1 MKKLPQIMG
10 VLNVTPDS
18 FSDGGRF
25 AAVESAVRQARHMR
39 DAGAD
44 IIDVGGESTRPGAAE
59 VPVAEE
65 IARVVPAIEALRLA
79 FADDDEEP
87 LISIDTRKPAV
98 ARAAVLA
105 GADMW
110 NDVSAL
116 TYADNSVEVAAELGC
131 PLILM
136 HAQGQPETMQDAPRY
151 TDAVA
156 EIAAWL
162 EARLE
167 ACEAAGVPRDMVTVD
182 PGIGF
187 GKRLRD
193 NLDIL
198 KHVSVF
204 SGMGAGVLVGASRK
218 SFIAKLDGSS
228 VTERLGGSI
237 AAAVLAAERGANVL
251 RVHDVAETRQA
262 LIVTQAVLNA
272 GGPEA

>member
-1 MKKLPQIMG
+1 MG
-10 VLNVTPDS
+10 ILNVTPDS

-25 AAVESAVRQARHMR
+25 AAVESAVRQGRRMR

-44 IIDVGGESTRPGAAE
+44 IIDVGGESTRPGASE

-87 LISIDTRKPAV
+87 LISIDTRKPEV

-105 GADMW
+105 GADIW

-116 TYADNSVEVAAELGC
+116 TFASDSVEVAADLGC
-131 PLILM
+131 PLVLM
-136 HAQGQPETMQDAPRY
+136 HAQGKPETMQDAPRY

-162 EARLE
+162 EARLA
-167 ACEAAGVPRDMVTVD
+167 ACEAAGIPRDMVTVD

-198 KHVSVF
+198 KHVSLF

-218 SFIAKLDGSS
+218 SFIAKLDGSA

-237 AAAVLAAERGANVL
+237 AAAVLAAEHGATML
-251 RVHDVAETRQA
+251 RVHDVADTRQA

-272 GGPEA
+272 GSAEA